1 MKIAITG
8 ANGQLGSDLVRELSV
23 DYEVVPLTHEDIEI
37 GDPESQ
43 RTVLSGIKPDVLVN
57 TAAFHNVPK
66 CEEEKDTAY
75 RVNGYALKELAMLCN
90 GLGTYLIHISTDY
103 VFDGSKG
110 KPYVETDTP
119 NPLNTYGISKLVG
132 EIYIKNY
139 SEDYA
144 IVRVSGLYGLNPCRA
159 KGGRNFVETMIYL
172 AEQGKDIKVVD
183 DQFITPTF
191 TLDVARQMKIIV
203 KNHIQGIIHCTNEGE
218 TNWYEF
224 ARAIFRL
231 SGINANLSPRKSDP
245 VVDIKRPFY
254 SVLENKVLKNA
265 GVNVMRPWQEA
276 LKEYLSKKGLL

>member
-1 MKIAITG
+1 LI
-8 ANGQLGSDLVRELSV
+8 
-23 DYEVVPLTHEDIEI
+23 
-37 GDPESQ
+37 
-43 RTVLSGIKPDVLVN
+43 N

-66 CEEEKDTAY
+66 CEEERDTAY
-75 RVNGYALKELAMLCN
+75 RVNGYALKELGMLCN
-90 GLGTYLIHISTDY
+90 ELGIYLIHISTDY

-132 EIYIKNY
+132 EIYIRNY

-224 ARAIFRL
+224 ARAIFDIA
-231 SGINANLSPRKSDP
+231 GVNARVFPRKTDP
-245 VVDIKRPFY
+245 DREIKRPSY
-254 SVLENKVLKNA
+254 SVLENAVLKEKGINI
-265 GVNVMRPWQEA
+265 MKHWKEA
-276 LKEYLSKKGLL
+276 LGEYLSLRK

>member
-8 ANGQLGSDLVRELSV
+8 ANGQLGSDLVKELSG
-23 DYEVVPLTHEDIEI
+23 DFEVVPLTHEDIEI

-43 RTVLSGIKPDVLVN
+43 RMVLSGIKPDVLIN

-66 CEEEKDTAY
+66 CEEERDTAY

-90 GLGTYLIHISTDY
+90 ELGTYLIHISTDY

-132 EIYIKNY
+132 ELYIKNY

-159 KGGRNFVETMIYL
+159 KGGRNFVETMVYL

-224 ARAIFRL
+224 ARAIFDI
-231 SGINANLSPRKSDP
+231 SGVNARVFPRKTDP
-245 VVDIKRPFY
+245 DREIKRPTY
-254 SVLENKVLKNA
+254 SVLENAVLKERRINI
-265 GVNVMRPWQEA
+265 MKHWKEA
-276 LKEYLSKKGLL
+276 LREYLSLRG

>member
-8 ANGQLGSDLVRELSV
+8 ANGQLGSDLVKELSG
-23 DYEVVPLTHEDIEI
+23 DFEVVPLTHEDIEI

-43 RTVLSGIKPDVLVN
+43 RMVLSGIKPDVLIN

-66 CEEEKDTAY
+66 CEEERDTAY

-90 GLGTYLIHISTDY
+90 ELGTYLIHISTDY
-103 VFDGSKG
+103 VFDGNKG

-132 EIYIKNY
+132 ELYIKNY

-159 KGGRNFVETMIYL
+159 KGGRNFVETMVYL

-224 ARAIFRL
+224 ARAIFDI
-231 SGINANLSPRKSDP
+231 SGVNARVFPRKTDP
-245 VVDIKRPFY
+245 DREIKRPTY
-254 SVLENKVLKNA
+254 SVLENAVLKERRINI
-265 GVNVMRPWQEA
+265 MKHWKEA
-276 LKEYLSKKGLL
+276 LREYLSLRG